1 KLLMLG
7 IGGNFYRVVKY
18 MYSNSKFVVKKDNF
32 LSKAGK
38 SERGVRQGDGLSPL
52 LFNIFINHIDEI
64 FDQTTSD
71 PVVVNSTKLNC
82 LIYAD
87 DVLLLSESKEGLQSC
102 LNALQVY
109 CDYWKL
115 QINVEKTKVMIFSVG
130 KIKKENMQFKIYD
143 SVIEI
148 VEKYKYLGILLS
160 YNGNLKHAAEHMYQK
175 SLKAIFSLKSKI
187 LDYDSMSNKL
197 KLRLFDALIR
207 PILTYGAEIWISDYT
222 IKDKTLD
229 TLPFE
234 KLQNR
239 FCKYLLGVHKK
250 SSNLASR
257 LEFGREPTINFI
269 YSQVFKYYTRLCQL
283 PDNRLLKEVFELD
296 KSLFHDGYRSWYSSM
311 QTSME
316 KMSITDLD
324 AQSSNISKI
333 ISSKYSSRINKEL
346 TVLRNQV
353 HDNKLNTFSQI
364 YTQFSLQNYLTFG
377 LPKSKTKELSKLRIS
392 SHDLLIERGR
402 YFRPKVP
409 RENRLCMT
417 CNKIEDE
424 EHFMIYC
431 SRFSMIRND
440 LFTRM
445 NIDCNDVKPNTGASS
460 IILNRLL
467 NPANIEE
474 TKFVCNFIS
483 SALCIRSN

>member
-1 KLLMLG
+1 
-7 IGGNFYRVVKY
+7 
-18 MYSNSKFVVKKDNF
+18 MYSNSKFVVKKNNL
-32 LSKAGK
+32 LSEAGK

-52 LFNIFINHIDEI
+52 LFTIFINDIDKI
-64 FDQTTSD
+64 FDQTTTD
-71 PVVVNSTKLNC
+71 PVVLNSTKLNC

-102 LNALQVY
+102 LNALQLY

-115 QINVEKTKVMIFSVG
+115 QINIEKTKVMIFSVG
-130 KIKKENMQFKIYD
+130 KMKKENMQFKLYD
-143 SVIEI
+143 SVIET

-160 YNGNLKHAAEHMYQK
+160 CNGNLKHAAEHMYQK

-187 LDYDSMSNKL
+187 LDYDSTSNNLKL
-197 KLRLFDALIR
+197 KLFDALIR

-257 LEFGREPTINFI
+257 LELGREPIVNFI
-269 YSQVFKYYTRLCQL
+269 YSQVFKYYSRLCQL
-283 PDNRLLKEVFELD
+283 PDNRLIKEVFELD
-296 KSLFHDGYRSWYSSM
+296 KSLFHDGYRSWYSLI
-311 QTSME
+311 QTSMDKLSLTE
-316 KMSITDLD
+316 SD
-324 AQSSNISKI
+324 AQSRNIYKI
-333 ISSKYSSRINKEL
+333 ISSKYISNINKEL

-353 HDNKLNTFSQI
+353 NENKLNTFSKI
-364 YTQFSLQNYLTFG
+364 YSQFSLQNYLAFG

-424 EHFMIYC
+424 EHFMIHC
-431 SRFSMIRND
+431 SRFSTIRND
-440 LFTRM
+440 LFMKM
-445 NIDCNDVKPNTGASS
+445 NIEYNDVKPNTGASS
-460 IILNRLL
+460 QILNRLL
-467 NPANIEE
+467 NPSNVEE
-474 TKFVCNFIS
+474 TKLVCKFICL
-483 SALCIRSN
+483 ALCMRSN